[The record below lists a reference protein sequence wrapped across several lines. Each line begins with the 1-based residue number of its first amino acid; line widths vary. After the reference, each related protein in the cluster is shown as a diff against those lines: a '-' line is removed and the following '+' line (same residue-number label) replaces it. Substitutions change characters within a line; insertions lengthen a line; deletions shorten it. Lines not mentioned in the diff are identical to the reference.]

1 MKKLIIASLLA
12 ATTFT
17 AFSQQKG
24 SFELGLNIGYNG
36 ATVSSGSNTNS
47 NYRNGINVGISGDYF
62 FSDRW
67 SIKTKLS
74 YDQKGWAKGYIQNLS
89 TNQSFTTD
97 YNIDYL
103 TIPVMANWHFGKKRN
118 WYLNFGPYVGFLLS
132 AKETRFE
139 TDLKTMFQS
148 VDAGLDLGIGVKIP
162 LSTQTKLFFEL
173 DGQAG
178 VMDINK
184 YYQDNKLLNSRSSIN
199 IGVVFDLKK

>member
-1 MKKLIIASLLA
+1 MKKLIIASLLSVSA
-12 ATTFT
+12 FQ

-24 SFELGLNIGYNG
+24 SFELGLNVGYNG
-36 ATVSSGSNTNS
+36 ATVTSGSQTNS
-47 NYRNGINVGISGDYF
+47 SYRNGVNFGVSGDYF

-67 SIKTKLS
+67 SIKARLS
-74 YDQKGWAKGYIQNLS
+74 YDQKGWAKGYIQDLS

-97 YNIDYL
+97 YKVDYL
-103 TIPVMANWHFGKKRN
+103 TVPVLANWHFGKKRN

-184 YYQDNKLLNSRSSIN
+184 FYQENKLLNSRSSIN
-199 IGVVFDLKK
+199 IGFVFDLKK